1 MHLQFSFIK
10 VHPDSK
16 KALIILVNNI
26 NSYGEIGHKK
36 EVEICFQIQS
46 NTF

>member
-1 MHLQFSFIK
+1 

-36 EVEICFQIQS
+36 RGRNLLANSIEYLLKIID
-46 NTF
+46 